1 MSAVAGRAGINGQ
14 MPGVSA
20 DLLTGGHVLL
30 AEAFVGT
37 VASGALFVDF

>member
-1 MSAVAGRAGINGQ
+1 

-37 VASGALFVDF
+37 VASGAFLVDF